1 MDLKSIFF
9 VYVEY
14 FSIITTFVI
23 IYFRFKKI
31 PLKITPLSCILNI
44 VCSFLTLILTKAIE
58 QSLDIAISIKKLL
71 SPQGVSEKEVIM
83 Q

>member
-9 VYVEY
+9 TYVEY

-58 QSLDIAISIKKLL
+58 QSLDIAISIKNCLAH
-71 SPQGVSEKEVIM
+71 KEC
-83 Q
+83 QKKK